1 MTAITVKT
9 GGKLYIAGEYAV
21 LVPGQTAIIKNIPI
35 YMTAEIKPAK
45 AIELFSDMFTYG
57 VGMSPDINYQ
67 LIQES
72 IRTFATFLDKE
83 VSELAPFS
91 LLITGKMERDGKK
104 FGIGSSGSVT
114 VLVIKALSAFYGIS
128 LTKDQ
133 LFKLSAYTLLK
144 LGDNGSMG
152 DIACIAYDD
161 LVAYQS
167 FDRQAIS
174 DLLSKKSLVAILEM
188 DWGYQIDVL
197 IPSLKTDFL
206 VGWTRQPALSSQ
218 MVREINSRLS
228 KDFLMATEKEVALV
242 KSALQSG
249 DKLVFASAL
258 QKVSDLLV
266 SLSPTIY
273 TDKLKLLKEA
283 SSDLDVVAKSS
294 GAGGGDCGIALSF
307 NPDDTVTLKE
317 RWQKAGIEIL
327 YQESWS

>member
-45 AIELFSDMFTYG
+45 VIELFSDMFTYR
-57 VGMSPDINYQ
+57 VGMSTDANYQ

-72 IRTFATFLDKE
+72 IRTFANFLDKE
-83 VSELAPFS
+83 VSELVPFS
-91 LLITGKMERDGKK
+91 LLIAGKMERDGKK

-114 VLVIKALSAFYGIS
+114 VLVIKALAAFYGIL

-152 DIACIAYDD
+152 DIACIAYND
-161 LVAYQS
+161 LVVYQS

-174 DLLSKKSLVAILEM
+174 DLLAKKSLAAILEM

-197 IPSLKTDFL
+197 TPSLKTDFL

-218 MVREINSRLS
+218 MVREINNRLS
-228 KDFLMATEKEVALV
+228 KDFLMATEKEVAIV

-249 DKLVFASAL
+249 DKLAFANAL
-258 QKVSDLLV
+258 QKVSNLLV
-266 SLSPTIY
+266 SLSPAIY
-273 TDKLKLLKEA
+273 TEKLLSLKEA
-283 SSDLDVVAKSS
+283 GSNLDVCAKSS
-294 GAGGGDCGIALSF
+294 GAGGGDCGIAFAF
-307 NPDDTVTLKE
+307 NHDDTVTLKE